1 MYVKWEEKWHRDGGK
16 DINNPKI
23 PLKYVMEEGTLV
35 SGNAPAIPSKT
46 KKKQTLENDSLVD
59 GGFSPDN
66 D

>member
-1 MYVKWEEKWHRDGGK
+1 MEK
-16 DINNPKI
+16 
-23 PLKYVMEEGTLV
+23 GTLV